1 MKPMGYSGSMMR
13 SGFAIAVLF
22 SLAGCASL
30 VRNASDTFA
39 HNLGA
44 AILNSEDPATVRD
57 GLPAYLLLLDSLIAG
72 QKPGEAGNAP
82 VLLAAARLNGA
93 YAGNFTDDDKPR
105 AQRLAKKS
113 FDYASRAVCLQDAP
127 LCGALEAGPEQFAKT
142 VSVDANTDL
151 MYVLAASWAGYL
163 QAHSEEW
170 GAIADLPKIE
180 SLLKRVVQL
189 DPTHDQGQAY
199 VYLGVLNS
207 LRPEAIGG
215 KPELGRRYFEK
226 ALEISAGK
234 NLYAKTL
241 FAEFYARLVFD
252 QPLHDRLLNE
262 VLSADPIAPGF
273 TLTNTLAQDRARKL
287 LESGKDY
294 F

>member
-13 SGFAIAVLF
+13 SGLAIAVLF

-127 LCGALEAGPEQFAKT
+127 LCGALEAGPEQFVKT
-142 VSVDANTDL
+142 ISVDATTPRVISTVSHSL
-151 MYVLAASWAGYL
+151 PCVAVCIASVG
-163 QAHSEEW
+163 
-170 GAIADLPKIE
+170 
-180 SLLKRVVQL
+180 
-189 DPTHDQGQAY
+189 
-199 VYLGVLNS
+199 
-207 LRPEAIGG
+207 
-215 KPELGRRYFEK
+215 
-226 ALEISAGK
+226 
-234 NLYAKTL
+234 
-241 FAEFYARLVFD
+241 
-252 QPLHDRLLNE
+252 
-262 VLSADPIAPGF
+262 PGF
-273 TLTNTLAQDRARKL
+273 APTTAWIVRAISLPSRSVSTGTRMIVVRPRGATSPL
-287 LESGKDY
+287 MRISVPITPPPA
-294 F
+294 

>member
-1 MKPMGYSGSMMR
+1 MNMGYSRTMTRTALTLTLLSML
-13 SGFAIAVLF
+13 S
-22 SLAGCASL
+22 GCASL
-30 VRNASDTFA
+30 VRNASDSFA
-39 HNLGA
+39 ANLGA
-44 AILNSEDPATVRD
+44 AVLDSEDPATVRD

-72 QKPGEAGNAP
+72 QKAGAAANAST
-82 VLLAAARLNGA
+82 LLAAARLNGA
-93 YAGNFTDDDKPR
+93 YAGNFTGDDKLR
-105 AQRLAKKS
+105 AKRLSKKAFS
-113 FDYASRAVCLQDAP
+113 YASRATCLQDAP
-127 LCGALEAGPEQFAKT
+127 LCAALEAGPDQFAA
-142 VSVDANTDL
+142 VVVADGHTDL

-163 QAHSEEW
+163 QSNSEDW

-180 SLLKRVVQL
+180 SLLNRVVQL
-189 DPTHDQGQAY
+189 DPGHDHGQAY

-207 LRPEAIGG
+207 LRPEAVGG
-215 KPELGRRYFEK
+215 KPDLGRRNFEK
-226 ALEISAGK
+226 AIELSGGR

-252 QPLHDRLLNE
+252 QSLHDKLLNE
-262 VLSADPIAPGF
+262 VLAADPVAPGF

>member
-1 MKPMGYSGSMMR
+1 MKSVGYSATMNR
-13 SGFAIAVLF
+13 SLLVLVMLLP
-22 SLAGCASL
+22 LAGCASL
-30 VRNASDTFA
+30 MRNASDSFA
-39 HNLGA
+39 RNLGTA
-44 AILNSEDPATVRD
+44 VLNSEDPATVRD

-72 QKPGEAGNAP
+72 QKPGDPNNAS
-82 VLLAAARLNGA
+82 VLLAAAKLNGA
-93 YAGNFTDDDKPR
+93 YAGNFTGDDKAR
-105 AQRLAKKS
+105 AQRLAKKA
-113 FDYASRAVCLQDAP
+113 FDYANRAVCLQDAP
-127 LCGALEAGPEQFAKT
+127 LCAVLEAGPDQFAG
-142 VSVDANTDL
+142 VVATDSNVEL
-151 MYVLAASWAGYL
+151 MYVLASSWAGYL
-163 QAHSEEW
+163 QANSEDW

-180 SLLKRVVQL
+180 VLLDRVVQL
-189 DPTHDQGQAY
+189 DPNHDQGQAY

-215 KPELGRRYFEK
+215 KPELGRSYFEK
-226 ALEISAGK
+226 AVQISGGR

-252 QPLHDRLLNE
+252 QELHDRLLNE
-262 VLSADPIAPGF
+262 VLTADPVAPGL